1 MVKKKG
7 GTGQPHKA
15 VPDTP
20 PVVVKPALTSEQKL
34 KKLLRTAPSQI
45 KCKAK
50 RAEVT
55 EKQKKFKKAAKK
67 ERRNERDRIEKEL
80 GPNVR
85 CLLTEHAPPSAAFIP
100 ARRRLRD
107 KCRGRSTTRVKR
119 TRRWSPLTTK
129 RFVCSDPCQWH
140 RLTPSCAG
148 SGRRGNRRVPEVF

>member
-1 MVKKKG
+1 MVKK

-15 VPDTP
+15 VPDAP
-20 PVVVKPALTSEQKL
+20 PVTAKPVISAEQKL

-80 GPNVR
+80 GPNVCR
-85 CLLTEHAPPSAAFIP
+85 LLSEECAYLAERNPL
-100 ARRRLRD
+100 RRRLRD
-107 KCRGRSTTRVKR
+107 
-119 TRRWSPLTTK
+119 
-129 RFVCSDPCQWH
+129 
-140 RLTPSCAG
+140 
-148 SGRRGNRRVPEVF
+148 